1 MSIDV
6 NNDTSLAFV
15 FPRGFSWNSYMN
27 IVITGFGTFT
37 NSLNV
42 LVLLSPK
49 LVVDVRYKYMLWKS
63 VTNLVYVA
71 LSLLNEL
78 LLNCQSCA
86 HSSTYASMVYS
97 ITVAYYLCGCLAV
110 FRILIEVYISA
121 YTYSILNSR
130 NNPARWN
137 RMPQKFVL
145 VGLFIISLVFFLFRP
160 FSMKASLV
168 SPGHYILSYNSFGMS
183 FAYRFISISL
193 SLVKL
198 FLTTL
203 VLTSINVLNS
213 FRLKE
218 WVKSRQRATAIYISN
233 TNNPRL
239 SYHNFLIELRKLI
252 V

>member
-6 NNDTSLAFV
+6 NNDTLSAIV
-15 FPRGFSWNSYMN
+15 FPNGFDWKSYMN

-63 VTNLVYVA
+63 VTNLVYVL

-78 LLNCQSCA
+78 LLNCQSCP

-97 ITVAYYLCGCLAV
+97 ITVSYYLCGCLAL

-121 YTYSILNSR
+121 YTFCILNNR
-130 NNPARWN
+130 NNPTRWN
-137 RMPQKFVL
+137 RIPQKFIL
-145 VGLFIISLVFFLFRP
+145 VGLLIISLIFFLFRP
-160 FSMKASLV
+160 FAMKATLV
-168 SPGHYILSYNSFGMS
+168 SPGHYILLYNSFGMS
-183 FAYRFISISL
+183 SAYRFISICL
-193 SLVKL
+193 MLVKL
-198 FLTTL
+198 LLVTL
-203 VLTSINVLNS
+203 LLTSINVLNS

-218 WVKSRQRATAIYISN
+218 WVKSRRRTAIYVSN
-233 TNNPRL
+233 TNNANRL
-239 SYHNFLIELRKLI
+239 SYHNFLIELRKLKI
-252 V
+252 